1 MECSEVKVK
10 VTQNKTTP
18 VKYRYL
24 KNVLKYSN
32 EEVLLRYWPP
42 LHIIQW
48 HISMSYIL
56 VNIMGIVTI
65 TVVDN
70 YQDRMIS
77 KTNFVP

>member
-1 MECSEVKVK
+1 MQTFLK
-10 VTQNKTTP
+10 VTLG
-18 VKYRYL
+18 VIL
-24 KNVLKYSN
+24 S
-32 EEVLLRYWPP
+32 
-42 LHIIQW
+42 HIIQW

-77 KTNFVP
+77 KTNFLP